1 MPSPLNKMRSH
12 GLDSLADHNW
22 GVDGDGQF
30 YERAGRTK
38 LCSQLSG
45 EDKRYISSIS
55 TKDLPV
61 QCLGELVKAGLE
73 LLKGFKMVLY
83 CTDTYFHARYTY
95 WVVHATDDIEVFI
108 SLSTGTIHFRASTK
122 DSINGFGRRHRHRLQ
137 QLVEWLQPKINS
149 AAEKQ
154 MAELRTSRIN
164 EWNSAVLAVKPN
176 SHYEADLD
184 DPTSV
189 VIPDTP

>member
-1 MPSPLNKMRSH
+1 MRSRA
-12 GLDSLADHNW
+12 LDGEADHNW
-22 GVDGDGQF
+22 GVDTDGQF

-38 LCSQLSG
+38 LCSQLPS
-45 EDKRYISSIS
+45 EDKRYISSIP
-55 TKDLPV
+55 TKDLSI
-61 QCLGELVKAGLE
+61 QCLGELVKTGLE
-73 LLKGFKMVLY
+73 LLKGFKAVLY

-108 SLSTGTIHFRASTK
+108 SVPTGAIHFRASTK
-122 DSINGFGRRHRHRLQ
+122 DSINGFGRRHRQRLQ
-137 QLVEWLQPKINS
+137 QLVEWLQPKISN

-154 MAELRTSRIN
+154 LAELRTIRIH
-164 EWNSAVLAVKPN
+164 EWSSAVMAVKPN
-176 SHYEADLD
+176 SHYEAELD